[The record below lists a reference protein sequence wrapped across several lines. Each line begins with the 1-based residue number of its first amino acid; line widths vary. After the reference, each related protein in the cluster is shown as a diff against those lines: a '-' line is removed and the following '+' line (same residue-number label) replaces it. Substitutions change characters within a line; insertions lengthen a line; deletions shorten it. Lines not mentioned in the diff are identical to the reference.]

1 MANDLTYYISKL
13 LTLRKSTDD
22 LLREMEEELKKQNP
36 TKVPR
41 KRQNKKDARVM
52 NFEAFYN
59 NRKLRKSKSA

>member
-1 MANDLTYYISKL
+1 MAKDLTYYKSKI
-13 LTLRKSTDD
+13 LTLRSAMDD
-22 LLREMEEELKKQNP
+22 LLGELDKQIASDISTP
-36 TKVPR
+36 PR